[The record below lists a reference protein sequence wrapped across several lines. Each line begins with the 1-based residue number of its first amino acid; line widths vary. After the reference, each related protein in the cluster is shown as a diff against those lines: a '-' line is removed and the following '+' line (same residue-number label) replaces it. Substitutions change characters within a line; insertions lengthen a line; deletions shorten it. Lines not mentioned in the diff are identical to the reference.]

1 MIYDFDKFIERR
13 GTHSS
18 KWDAMAERVG
28 VTAEDAIPMWVAEM
42 DFEGPQEVREAL
54 AAEVERLTF
63 GYYTGDITWRQ
74 AMSDWLDRHHGW
86 QIDPDWVTPTPG
98 VCSGLA
104 LAIQAFSDEGDT
116 IVVFSPVYHAFYTYI
131 DANDRQAFS
140 HQMSEENGRYRM
152 DLDRLEETL
161 PDNAKMVFFC
171 SPHNPGGTVWHPE
184 EIRALCGFCERHD
197 LILVADEIHHDLVYP
212 GNQHHVTQ
220 MVAPGITDRLITCA
234 GATKT
239 FNLAGAHVGG
249 AVIANEKLR
258 RKFRKMAKRSGLLSY
273 SLPGMVATEAAQ
285 RHGDE
290 WLSQLLPYLE
300 KNRDLF
306 EAGIQ
311 MAIPGARAMHLEA
324 TYLSWVDFSGTGL
337 KREDFMSRIG
347 GRARIA
353 ASPGP
358 VFGPGGETFVRFNF
372 ATPRSRVE
380 EAVAR
385 LGEAFADIG

>member
-1 MIYDFDKFIERR
+1 MIYDFDKLIERR
-13 GTHSS
+13 GTHST

-104 LAIQAFSDEGDT
+104 LAIQAFSEEGDA

-131 DANDRQAFS
+131 DANNRQAFS

-184 EIRALCGFCERHD
+184 EIRALCDFCERHD

-220 MVAPGITDRLITCA
+220 MVAPGITDRLITCV

-249 AVIANEKLR
+249 VVIANERLR

-300 KNRDLF
+300 KNRDVF
-306 EAGIQ
+306 EVGIEK
-311 MAIPGARAMHLEA
+311 AVPGARAMHLEA
-324 TYLSWVDFSGTGL
+324 TYLSWVDFAGTGL
-337 KREDFMSRIG
+337 ERKDFMARISE
-347 GRARIA
+347 RARIA
-353 ASPGP
+353 TSPGP
-358 VFGPGGETFVRFNF
+358 AFGPGGETFVRFNI
-372 ATPRSRVE
+372 ATPRSRIE
-380 EAVAR
+380 EAIER